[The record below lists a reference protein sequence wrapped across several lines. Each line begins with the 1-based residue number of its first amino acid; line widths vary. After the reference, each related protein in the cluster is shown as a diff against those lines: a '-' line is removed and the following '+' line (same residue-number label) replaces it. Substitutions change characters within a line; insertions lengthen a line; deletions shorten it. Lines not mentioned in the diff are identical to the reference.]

1 MTSDNL
7 RASLLMLAGM
17 AAFTFND
24 ALMKAV
30 TADLPLFEVIF
41 LRGLLAC
48 GALALLA
55 RAQGAWPLRFPRR
68 DRLWLALRVL
78 GEAGSTAFFLVALVH
93 MPLANVTAI
102 IQSVPLAVTL
112 AAALVF
118 REPLGWRRLSAIGIG
133 FCGVLMIVRP
143 GTEGF
148 NAWSVLALVSVG
160 FIVLRDLA
168 TRPLSLGVSSAGVA
182 LVGSLAVT
190 LMGAAGA
197 AFEDWRLPDAHALA
211 LVVGA
216 AAFLVCGYISIVA
229 AVRLGE
235 IGAIAPFR
243 YSGLLWALLLGW
255 LLFGEFPRW
264 ITLAGAAVVVA
275 TGLFTFYRERQIAR
289 AARRAAAG

>member
-1 MTSDNL
+1 MTPDNL

-30 TADLPLFEVIF
+30 TTDLPLFEVIF

-48 GALALLA
+48 AALALLA
-55 RAQGAWPLRFPRR
+55 RVQGAWPLRFPRR
-68 DRLWLALRVL
+68 DRLWLTLRVV

-168 TRPLSLGVSSAGVA
+168 TRPLSLGISSAGVA
-182 LVGSLAVT
+182 LLGSLAVT

-197 AFEDWRLPDAHALA
+197 AFEDWRLPDARALA
-211 LVVGA
+211 LVAGA
-216 AAFLVCGYISIVA
+216 AGFLVCGYVSVVA

-264 ITLAGAAVVVA
+264 ITLAGAAIVVA
-275 TGLFTFYRERQIAR
+275 TGLFTFYRERQLAR
-289 AARRAAAG
+289 AARQAAAG